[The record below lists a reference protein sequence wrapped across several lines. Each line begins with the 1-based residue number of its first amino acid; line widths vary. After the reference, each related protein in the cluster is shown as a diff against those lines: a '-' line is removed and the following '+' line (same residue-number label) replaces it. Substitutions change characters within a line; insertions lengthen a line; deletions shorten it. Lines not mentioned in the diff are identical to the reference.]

1 MKIYLMKRQQWVR
14 VSSKISMW
22 KRIMYG
28 VFQGSILGPLLFK
41 YLLKDLFLSADNS
54 NLSNYA
60 GEETPDISS
69 IITLNK

>member
-1 MKIYLMKRQQWVR
+1 
-14 VSSKISMW
+14 MW

-69 IITLNK
+69 IITWNK

>member
-1 MKIYLMKRQQWVR
+1 
-14 VSSKISMW
+14 MW
-22 KRIMYG
+22 KRIMSG

-41 YLLKDLFLSADNS
+41 CLLKDLFLSVENS

-69 IITLNK
+69 IITWNK